1 MVYFRIQ
8 FERGQRVCSL
18 AISLSNPSVFDFT
31 HRAEEGMGGREGGGR
46 GEGGGRRGEGGGKL
60 VPCMYCE
67 GGGGGR
73 REEEGGGGRRG

>member
-1 MVYFRIQ
+1 MIYFRIQ

-31 HRAEEGMGGREGGGR
+31 HRAEEGMGG
-46 GEGGGRRGEGGGKL
+46 GGRRGE
-60 VPCMYCE
+60 E

-73 REEEGGGGRRG
+73 G